1 VEPGGPGPG
10 RLNAS
15 EPATRLPTD
24 EPWLTKPMRAALTGS
39 RRGHLDRLGFQPVE
53 DAGIE
58 GPASYREPSEDD
70 CTTRPEKV
78 AELIAAEGTA

>member
-1 VEPGGPGPG
+1 VEPGGSGPG
-10 RLNAS
+10 RLNAAGTRV
-15 EPATRLPTD
+15 PAPDRRAPAD
-24 EPWLTKPMRAALTGS
+24 EADAGGAHRKPPC
-39 RRGHLDRLGFQPVE
+39 HLDRLGFQPVE

-58 GPASYREPSEDD
+58 GPASDQEPSDDD